1 MPSPFRLSIIT
12 PSALKFEG
20 EVEIVVAPGAAGD
33 LGVLANH
40 APLLTTLRTG
50 VVSATRAG
58 APPDGSARLQ
68 FAVDRGFLQAVA
80 DKVIILT
87 DVALAPNEVNEEE
100 ARGDLRRA
108 EEALVGK
115 RGQDDVAERR
125 AIAWARARLAL
136 TARPV

>member
-1 MPSPFRLSIIT
+1 LATPFRLSIIT
-12 PSALKFEG
+12 PASVKFEG

-33 LGVLANH
+33 LGVLASH

-50 VVSATRAG
+50 VVSATAAAG
-58 APPDGSARLQ
+58 GSRLQ

-87 DVALAPNEVNEEE
+87 DVAVAPEEVNAEE

-108 EEALVGK
+108 EEALAQK
-115 RGQDDVAERR
+115 RGQDDAAERS
-125 AIAWARARLAL
+125 AIAWARARLEL
-136 TARPV
+136 VARPL